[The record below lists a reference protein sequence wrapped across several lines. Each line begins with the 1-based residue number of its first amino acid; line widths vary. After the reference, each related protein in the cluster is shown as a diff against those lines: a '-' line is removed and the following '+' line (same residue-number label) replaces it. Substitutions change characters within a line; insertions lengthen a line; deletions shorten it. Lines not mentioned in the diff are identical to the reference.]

1 MLMRTCMAK
10 GCLPRCA
17 RATNERFVKCQY
29 ARQPAGAQGVR
40 LLGKHARKTSLPQR
54 DMACG
59 FVTSIVYCRSPP
71 LSQRCGQYNEI
82 TPTRG
87 LPVQEP
93 AMFGVRKS
101 TQQEVA
107 LEVQD
112 EFIER
117 VQNAAE
123 DFRTAVP
130 TPAALDYS
138 MPSVAALDAVLQEA
152 HSGRLALTPMQTVGA
167 AA

>member
-1 MLMRTCMAK
+1 
-10 GCLPRCA
+10 
-17 RATNERFVKCQY
+17 
-29 ARQPAGAQGVR
+29 
-40 LLGKHARKTSLPQR
+40 
-54 DMACG
+54 
-59 FVTSIVYCRSPP
+59 
-71 LSQRCGQYNEI
+71 
-82 TPTRG
+82 
-87 LPVQEP
+87 
-93 AMFGVRKS
+93 MFGVRKS

-123 DFRTAVP
+123 DFRKAVP
-130 TPAALDYS
+130 SPAALDYS

-167 AA
+167 AAYLYEVARRHYGGLYEVCDDDDPVVLVTGEPEFEVCLCAIAKVERCVRNGPAERLPEFFQHYVRAVTDRRSDTIR